1 MSNKSK
7 YLTDKQ
13 IRNLTIESKEVLL
26 ACSPKLYLR
35 IHPNGSKY
43 FEYRYTLDKKQ
54 KTKRIGVYGVVT
66 LADARIK
73 AEEFNVMLQN
83 GIDPSFASPNST
95 TSNSTYTMVQMVDDY
110 FLTKKHL
117 KPLEFNKLRNMVNN
131 HILKHIGQLPVRK
144 VDFKALNKVFMGIG
158 DKPETFR
165 KCKQHMIAA
174 YKNAIRHGECSE
186 NIANLIEFPQ
196 KRIARENYP
205 HLLSKDL
212 PEFFAALENYRAVNP
227 LYLIALKLQILTA
240 LRPSELR
247 TLKQVDINFRKKEII
262 IAADKMKMGK
272 PHIVPLTQQM
282 VVLFKEAIRLAGVN
296 EFVFPNRQ
304 LNKPMSDGTLAH
316 VIKFVGYKGRVS
328 PHGFRHS
335 FSTIMHEKEYN
346 SQHIEIQLAHV
357 DSNTIRGTYNHA
369 MYYEKRAKLMQDY
382 SDYVCNELGLIA
394 R

>member
-117 KPLEFNKLRNMVNN
+117 KPLEFNKLRYMVNN

-174 YKNAIRHGECSE
+174 YKNAICS
-186 NIANLIEFPQ
+186 
-196 KRIARENYP
+196 
-205 HLLSKDL
+205 
-212 PEFFAALENYRAVNP
+212 
-227 LYLIALKLQILTA
+227 
-240 LRPSELR
+240 
-247 TLKQVDINFRKKEII
+247 
-262 IAADKMKMGK
+262 
-272 PHIVPLTQQM
+272 
-282 VVLFKEAIRLAGVN
+282 
-296 EFVFPNRQ
+296 
-304 LNKPMSDGTLAH
+304 
-316 VIKFVGYKGRVS
+316 
-328 PHGFRHS
+328 
-335 FSTIMHEKEYN
+335 
-346 SQHIEIQLAHV
+346 
-357 DSNTIRGTYNHA
+357 
-369 MYYEKRAKLMQDY
+369 
-382 SDYVCNELGLIA
+382 GLIQQDTFL
-394 R
+394 REY